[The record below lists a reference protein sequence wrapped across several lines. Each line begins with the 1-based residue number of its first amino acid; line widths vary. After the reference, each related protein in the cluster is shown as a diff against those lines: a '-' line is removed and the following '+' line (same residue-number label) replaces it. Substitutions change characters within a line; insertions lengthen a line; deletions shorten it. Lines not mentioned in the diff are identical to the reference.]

1 MMNQNTWAAR
11 LAFLSGLIV
20 AITLIGACTLAEVK
34 RAQQLAST
42 GDWDGA
48 VAAYREA
55 QKKDPFDTDI
65 QTALEE
71 AKGRAAEQHYAAG
84 RQALKESRLAE
95 ALYEFK
101 LALGY
106 DPARSEHHAALADA
120 MRLKEAQTQ
129 LQTAEKLKG
138 LGRLEEALDAYERA
152 VQLDPTL
159 VAALEGITAV
169 TQQQRAAGGL
179 GGPSAPLTLRF
190 QNAKLKEVFEILAR
204 AGGINV
210 LFDKDV
216 RDEPVTIFIKDTPF
230 EQALN
235 LILSLNG
242 LLARRIGPD
251 TLLILPNTK
260 PKQDQYQ
267 DLMIRTCY
275 LSNAK
280 AKEVVNLVR
289 TMLESKRVYVNE
301 PINALVIRDT
311 PVKLQL
317 AERKIGR
324 ASCREEC
331 RSRWSPYH

>member
-1 MMNQNTWAAR
+1 MPQASHRTPGHRSVSEMIMKPNTRAAS
-11 LAFLSGLIV
+11 LAFLSAVIV
-20 AITLIGACTLAEVK
+20 AITLIGGCTLAEVK
-34 RAQQLAST
+34 RAKQLGNA

-84 RQALKESRLAE
+84 RQFLKENRQAE

-106 DPARSEHHAALADA
+106 DPSRSEHHVALADA
-120 MRLKEAQTQ
+120 LRLKEAQTQ

-138 LGRLEEALDAYERA
+138 LGRLDEALDAYERA
-152 VQLDPTL
+152 VQLDPNL
-159 VAALEGITAV
+159 VAALEGITTV
-169 TQQQRAAGGL
+169 TQQKRAAGGL
-179 GGPSAPLTLRF
+179 GGSSAPLTLRF

-242 LLARRIGPD
+242 LLAR
-251 TLLILPNTK
+251 
-260 PKQDQYQ
+260 
-267 DLMIRTCY
+267 
-275 LSNAK
+275 
-280 AKEVVNLVR
+280 
-289 TMLESKRVYVNE
+289 
-301 PINALVIRDT
+301 
-311 PVKLQL
+311 
-317 AERKIGR
+317 
-324 ASCREEC
+324 
-331 RSRWSPYH
+331 H